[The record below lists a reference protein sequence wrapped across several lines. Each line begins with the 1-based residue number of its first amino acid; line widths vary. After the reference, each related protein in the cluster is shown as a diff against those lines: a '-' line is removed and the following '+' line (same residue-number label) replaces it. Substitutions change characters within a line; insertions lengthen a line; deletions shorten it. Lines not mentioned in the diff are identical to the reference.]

1 MISPR
6 LDNDRDDDGDEEE
19 EEEEEEEKEDD
30 DPPGPACVRRN
41 RTMYASTMWL
51 RYVVVWL
58 VADEIDRDTP
68 WKRACFTYM
77 LIARL

>member
-6 LDNDRDDDGDEEE
+6 LDDDRDNDN
-19 EEEEEEEKEDD
+19 EEEEEKEEDD

-41 RTMYASTMWL
+41 RTMYASTMWI

-68 WKRACFTYM
+68 WKRTCFTYM
-77 LIARL
+77 LIAQQRYSL